1 MQDFELLGSFYLG
14 RDYDLATRAGDP
26 RSLVLYDSRHLVTH
40 AVCVGMTGSGKTGL
54 CLTLLEEAAI
64 DSIPAIVI
72 DPKGD
77 LSNLLLTF
85 PDLRPADFEPWV
97 QPGDAAKRGISV
109 AQHAEAQAKAWR
121 EGLAQWGQDGARI
134 AKLRAAA
141 EFRVYTPGSNA
152 GTPVSILDSLRA
164 PDAALREDAEL
175 YRERIASTATGLL
188 CLLGVDADPIQSREH
203 ILLSNL
209 FAKAWT
215 DGLDLDLGALIRQ
228 IQDPPMTRIGVL
240 ELESFYPAKERFGL
254 AMRFNNLL
262 AAPGFATWME
272 GEPLDVG
279 RLLHTPQ
286 GKPRV
291 AIFSI
296 AHLSDAE
303 RMFFVSLLLNQVLA
317 WTRAQSGTSSLRALV
332 YMDEIAGYFP
342 PTAEPPSKRPLL
354 LLMKQARAFGVGV
367 VLATQNP
374 VDLDYKGLSNAGT
387 WFIGRLQ
394 TERDKARVLDG
405 LEGAAAGGPGGFDRA
420 RVDATL
426 SQLTNRVFLMHDVH
440 ADGPR
445 VIEVRWALSYLRG
458 PLTRAEIKRLS
469 EPRAV
474 DGQSP
479 TESPASAATATSPL
493 APASPATTSAPSAI
507 PPRVEPIPRDSAART
522 AARPVLAPE
531 IQQVF
536 LPVRVHVPAGERV
549 VWSPMLLACAT
560 LYFEDRKLGVDVE
573 QSVCLLAPLSTGLVA
588 VDFGAMVEVD
598 VTPEQLSGE
607 APPNAEF
614 DPLAGEATKPKSYD
628 AWKKQCVDALYRS
641 RALELLRSETL
652 GVVSRPGE
660 DERAFRVRLMHLA
673 RERRDET
680 AAKIRAKHG
689 SKLTTLL
696 ERIRRSEQAVEVQ
709 KEQARDAKLSTALSL
724 GGALFGAL
732 FSTKRSAASKAST
745 AMRGAS
751 RAAREKGDIERAEET
766 RAALEA
772 QLAELEAK
780 IQDEVVGAD
789 LQPRVQTEDFAP
801 LEVSLKKSNVGLRAF
816 ALAWAP
822 CRVGAD
828 GVRRPAWKN
837 V

>member
-14 RDYDLATRAGDP
+14 RDYDLTTRAGDP
-26 RSLVLYDSRHLVTH
+26 RSLVLYDSKHLVTH

-85 PDLRPADFEPWV
+85 PELRAEDFEPWV
-97 QPGDAAKRGISV
+97 HPGDAAKRGLSV
-109 AQHAEAQAKAWR
+109 AQHAEAQARAWR

-152 GTPVSILDSLRA
+152 GMPVSILDSLRA

-175 YRERIASTATGLL
+175 YRERIASTATSLL

-228 IQDPPMTRIGVL
+228 IQDPPMSRIGVL

-469 EPRAV
+469 APRAA
-474 DGQSP
+474 DG
-479 TESPASAATATSPL
+479 
-493 APASPATTSAPSAI
+493 SAPSSSA
-507 PPRVEPIPRDSAART
+507 PPPSTAVAPAPSTAAAKIAAPVETPRRDAAART
-522 AARPVLAPE
+522 AAARPVLAPE

-549 VWSPMLLACAT
+549 VYSPMLLTCAT

-598 VTPEQLSGE
+598 VTPEQLSSD
-607 APPNAEF
+607 APTNAEF
-614 DPLAGEATKPKSYD
+614 DPLAGEATKPKSYEV
-628 AWKKQCVDALYRS
+628 WKKQCADALYRS

-660 DERAFRVRLMHLA
+660 DERAFRVRCLHLA
-673 RERRDET
+673 RERRDEA

-724 GGALFGAL
+724 GGALLGAL

-772 QLAELEAK
+772 QLADLEAR
-780 IQDEVVGAD
+780 IHEEVAGAD
-789 LQPRVQTEDFAP
+789 LQPRVQTEGFVP

-828 GVRRPAWKN
+828 EVRRPAWKPA
-837 V
+837 